1 MTRQKGGVL
10 FTMQYLYGPVD
21 SRRLGLSLGITL
33 TPHKA
38 CSLDCVYCQLGRTT
52 FKTVERK
59 NYLDI
64 KAILLEFKEY
74 LKSQDF
80 KSRPPAYISL
90 SGFGEPTL
98 HSGIAAFIGE
108 VKKLTPIPLVLIS
121 NGSLFSDAS
130 VRRDVLSADLL
141 IPSLDGVT
149 QDVFERVDRPVA
161 EIKIED
167 VIEGLIA
174 LKKEFKGKLFLEIML
189 VRDINDSLPYAYE
202 FKQAIDRINP
212 DKIQLNVPVRTTAE
226 PWVKAPDRERV
237 LEIQKILGPKC
248 EII

>member
-1 MTRQKGGVL
+1 
-10 FTMQYLYGPVD
+10 MQYLYGPVD

-38 CSLDCVYCQLGRTT
+38 CSLDCVYCQLGGTT
-52 FKTVERK
+52 LKTVERK
-59 NYLDI
+59 SYLDI
-64 KAILLEFKEY
+64 KAVISEFKEY
-74 LKSQDF
+74 LKSPDF

-98 HSGIAAFIGE
+98 HIGIAVLISE

-130 VRRDVLSADLL
+130 VRRDVMAADLL
-141 IPSLDGVT
+141 IPSLDAVT
-149 QDVFERVDRPVA
+149 QDVFERVDRPA
-161 EIKIED
+161 PEIKIED
-167 VIEGLIA
+167 VIEGLAA
-174 LKKEFKGKLFLEIML
+174 LRKEFKGRLFLEIML
-189 VRDINDSLPYAYE
+189 VRDINDSADYARK

-226 PWVKAPDRERV
+226 PWVKAPDKERV
-237 LEIQKILGPKC
+237 LEIKKILGMKC